1 MKNAAQETS
10 SQKTFDRVLL
20 RTFISALFIVSFS
33 LTLYL
38 TYSFEFY
45 GLDLCSITQK
55 SPCTFIQKLLY
66 MAHKSL
72 TYEFF
77 GIIFIL
83 LFLLGGI
90 FLYSPYEMI
99 LKKLW
104 VTAPP
109 AYPFY
114 ILAALAACTFYV
126 LVGFALLMLFNGSSN
141 IVLFLIYKNFCIQSL
156 LLAPIH
162 CFLLERA
169 LKARNIT
176 SEQITDELK
185 AYYASKKIKKEIT
198 IKTWHLIIIL
208 VGAALIAAAI
218 VYMMMFLYKCNV
230 SIEHCADGFNLSL
243 FHFLL
248 LTIGGMLVT
257 IFICPLLYWIL
268 PKTSDEKSL
277 QYLLLILTII
287 FLLLLSSM
295 GLGIHEQRLGTF
307 AALILTSAIHV
318 CLLYYYDKKWG
329 LPKVPVMPKEK

>member
-38 TYSFEFY
+38 IYSFEFY

-66 MAHKSL
+66 MAHKSQ

-126 LVGFALLMLFNGSSN
+126 LVGFALLMLFNGSGYA
-141 IVLFLIYKNFCIQSL
+141 VLLIIYTIFCIQSL

-185 AYYASKKIKKEIT
+185 AYYVRKKIKKEIT
-198 IKTWHLIIIL
+198 IKTWHLMIIL
-208 VGAALIAAAI
+208 VGAAFIAAAI

-230 SIEHCADGFNLSL
+230 SIEYCADGFS
-243 FHFLL
+243 LL
-248 LTIGGMLVT
+248 LFLALAISGMLVT
-257 IFICPLLYWIL
+257 IFICPLLYWLL
-268 PKTSDEKSL
+268 PKTSDEKPL
-277 QYLLLILTII
+277 QYRLLILTII
-287 FLLLLSSM
+287 SLLLLSYI
-295 GLGIHEQRLGTF
+295 GLGIRWE
-307 AALILTSAIHV
+307 ALALLTLTSALHLY
-318 CLLYYYDKKWG
+318 LLYYYDKKWG